1 MNLFDKIFKPEALTN
16 VILILIELILGD
28 SLNFYV
34 YGHFV
39 DMYIEIIKSHGTGI
53 TEGCELPCGHW
64 N

>member
-16 VILILIELILGD
+16 VILILIQLILGD

-53 TEGCELPCGHW
+53 TEG
-64 N
+64 